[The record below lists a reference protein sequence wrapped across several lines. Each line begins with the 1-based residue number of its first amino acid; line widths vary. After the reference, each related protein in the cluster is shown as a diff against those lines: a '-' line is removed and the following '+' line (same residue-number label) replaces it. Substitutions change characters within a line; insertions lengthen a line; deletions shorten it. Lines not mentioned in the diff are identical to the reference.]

1 MKTVDRKVGRQR
13 RHVRVR
19 KSVTGT
25 AMRPRLAVMIS
36 NKHIY
41 AQLVDDEAAKTLA
54 AVSSAGK
61 DGCGRKNLEG
71 AKEIGQRVATLAK
84 QIGIQEIVFDRGG
97 FKYHGRV
104 KAIADAVREAGFKF

>member
-1 MKTVDRKVGRQR
+1 MKIVDNKIGRQR
-13 RHVRVR
+13 RHARVR
-19 KSVTGT
+19 KSLSGSAT
-25 AMRPRLAVMIS
+25 RPRLCVMIS

-41 AQLVDDEAAKTLA
+41 AQLVDDEASKTLA
-54 AVSSAGK
+54 SVSSVGK
-61 DGCGRKNLEG
+61 EGSGHKNLEG
-71 AKEIGQRVATLAK
+71 AKQVGQRVAELAT

>member
-1 MKTVDRKVGRQR
+1 MKTVDRKIGRQR
-13 RHVRVR
+13 RHARVR
-19 KSVTGT
+19 KSISGT
-25 AMRPRLAVMIS
+25 ATRPRLSVMIS

-61 DGCGRKNLEG
+61 DGSGNKNLEG
-71 AKEIGQRVATLAK
+71 AKVVGQRVAELAK

-104 KAIADAVREAGFKF
+104 KAIADAVREAGFTF